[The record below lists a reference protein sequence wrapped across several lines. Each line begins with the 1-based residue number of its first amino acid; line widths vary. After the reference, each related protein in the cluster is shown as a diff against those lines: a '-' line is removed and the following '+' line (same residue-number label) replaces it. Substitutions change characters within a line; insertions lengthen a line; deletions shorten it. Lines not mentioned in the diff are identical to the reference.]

1 MLDFENIV
9 QNRITRLNQ
18 EKYCE
23 QVWRKNALLWKPTT
37 QDVMIISKSLGWL
50 DVAEK
55 MQDSLGELFELL
67 QEVKKEK
74 FTHVLHMGMGG
85 SSLAALV
92 YTDLCGSE
100 RGLPLTVLD
109 TTDPAAI
116 QTIESTLNIESTLF
130 IVASK
135 SGTTIEALAFKDYF
149 YEKLVH
155 LKGHN
160 AGKNFIAITDPE
172 TPLAQRAKDENFRRL
187 FLNPPDI
194 GGRYSA
200 LSYFGLVPAVLAGAD
215 VKTILERS
223 IKTIHTTK
231 LSSEKESTALMLG
244 AVLGEMAV
252 QKKNKMTFLADT
264 SLHSLALWIEQL
276 VAESTGKENKGLI
289 PIIDE
294 PVSDLASYG
303 DDRFFIFLKLKGT
316 ENQRLQKFAL
326 ELQQAGYFVLTLE
339 MKDIYDL
346 GEQFFQWEFATAV
359 ASSIMGINAFDQ
371 PNVEESK
378 KITNLI
384 LNKTEAPTSKIP
396 VVLDMESSSG
406 TDLLKPFLAGI
417 QSDDYL
423 AIMVFLA
430 ESEKLTHLLQ
440 TLRQKIHDKYGVATT
455 LGYGPRFLHSTGQLH
470 KGGPDNG
477 VFMQITAD
485 DKQDLPIPGRNY
497 SFGDLKKAQ
506 AQGDLLAL
514 AQHTD
519 RILRVHL
526 GKNIEQNLE
535 ALLTILDE
543 R

>member
-9 QNRITRLNQ
+9 QNRIARLNQ

-23 QVWRKNALLWKPTT
+23 QVWRKNVALWKPTA
-37 QDVMIISKSLGWL
+37 QDAMIISKSLGWL

-55 MQDSLGELFELL
+55 MQDSLEDLSELL
-67 QEVKKEK
+67 QEVKNEK
-74 FTHVLHMGMGG
+74 FTHILHMGMGG

-92 YTDLCGSE
+92 YSDLCGSE
-100 RGLPLTVLD
+100 KGLPLTVLD
-109 TTDPAAI
+109 TTDPAGI
-116 QTIESTLNIESTLF
+116 RTIESALNIERTLF

-172 TPLAQRAKDENFRRL
+172 TPLARMARDENFRRL

-200 LSYFGLVPAVLAGAD
+200 LSYFGLVPAALAGAD
-215 VKTILERS
+215 VKTILERA
-223 IKTIHTTK
+223 IKTIYTTK
-231 LSSEKESTALMLG
+231 LSSEKQPSALMLG
-244 AVLGEMAV
+244 AVLGEMAM
-252 QKKNKMTFLADT
+252 QTKNKMTFLADT

-276 VAESTGKENKGLI
+276 VAESTGKESKGLI
-289 PIIDE
+289 PVVDE
-294 PVSDLASYG
+294 PIADLASYS
-303 DDRFFIFLKLKGT
+303 DDRFFIFLKLKGA
-316 ENQRLQKFAL
+316 ENQRLQKLAL
-326 ELQQAGYFVLTLE
+326 ELQQAGHFVLTLE

-346 GEQFFQWEFATAV
+346 GEQFFQWEFATAA
-359 ASSIMGINAFDQ
+359 ASSIMEINAFDQ

-378 KITNLI
+378 KITSLI
-384 LNKTEAPTSKIP
+384 LNNAEAPRSSP
-396 VVLDMESSSG
+396 AVLNMESSAATG
-406 TDLLKPFLAGI
+406 LLDSFLASI
-417 QSDDYL
+417 QVDDYL

-430 ESEKLTHLLQ
+430 ENQKLNNLLQ
-440 TLRQKIHDKYGVATT
+440 TLRKKIHGKYGITTT

-470 KGGPDNG
+470 KGGPDKG

-485 DKQDLPIPGRNY
+485 DKQDLPIPGRTY
-497 SFGDLKKAQ
+497 TFGDLKKAQ

-526 GKNIEQNLE
+526 GQNIEQSLE
-535 ALLTILDE
+535 KLLTAFDE